1 MMFSEVVDDLLC
13 LDRDSLSTEAQPD
26 GGERLTLGSLTEDD
40 LDDRI
45 LSFLLSDNSVSKS
58 SS

>member
-1 MMFSEVVDDLLC
+1 MMFSEVVDDVLC

-26 GGERLTLGSLTEDD
+26 GGERLPLGNLTEDD

-45 LSFLLSDNSVSKS
+45 LSVLFSPSSVSKS